1 MGVTTPI
8 RVRNATGTVTRLPER
23 LRLGSALVGA
33 LTCLFA
39 QPAALAADPG
49 IRAAPTRP
57 GQSSRIEVAP
67 AAPNSPAPGLTV
79 LQFGGVDYVRLAEVA
94 RALDLAFNPDNQGR
108 QVTLTAPGL
117 SAGFSS
123 EARECVINRQRI
135 FLGEPAVFTS
145 QALWVSRID
154 FEKCLTPLLRPGRGV
169 APLPPPR
176 TVVLDP
182 GHGGKDTG
190 TSVNEKIYALD
201 VARRAKAL
209 LDAAGYRVILT
220 RENDVFI
227 DLPQR
232 AAIANVNRADVFV
245 SLHFNA
251 LPRDSRTSGVEVFSF
266 APQFQRSANAWSA
279 IRRSDAETF
288 ASPVNRFDH
297 FSVIL
302 ASAVHRRFL
311 DDLKSYDRGKKL
323 AHWGVLRP
331 LNCPGILVECGFLTS
346 EVEARLIASPSHRQR
361 IAQAVAEGII
371 DYASLLARTRQSG
384 R

>member
-1 MGVTTPI
+1 MAKS
-8 RVRNATGTVTRLPER
+8 VRSDLKK
-23 LRLGSALVGA
+23 LV
-33 LTCLFA
+33 
-39 QPAALAADPG
+39 
-49 IRAAPTRP
+49 IV
-57 GQSSRIEVAP
+57 E
-67 AAPNSPAPGLTV
+67 SPAK
-79 LQFGGVDYVRLAEVA
+79 A
-94 RALDLAFNPDNQGR
+94 R
-108 QVTLTAPGL
+108 
-117 SAGFSS
+117 
-123 EARECVINRQRI
+123 
-135 FLGEPAVFTS
+135 
-145 QALWVSRID
+145 
-154 FEKCLTPLLRPGRGV
+154 
-169 APLPPPR
+169 
-176 TVVLDP
+176 
-182 GHGGKDTG
+182 
-190 TSVNEKIYALD
+190 KI
-201 VARRAKAL
+201 
-209 LDAAGYRVILT
+209 AGYLGDEYIVEASVGHIR
-220 RENDVFI
+220 

-361 IAQAVAEGII
+361 IAQAVAQGII
-371 DYASLLARTRQSG
+371 DYASVLARTRQSG

>member
-1 MGVTTPI
+1 VI
-8 RVRNATGTVTRLPER
+8 RLPER
-23 LRLGSALVGA
+23 LRLSAVFAGA
-33 LTCLFA
+33 LAFLFA
-39 QPAALAADPG
+39 QSAAFAADSRV
-49 IRAAPTRP
+49 RAAPMRP
-57 GQSSRIEVAP
+57 GESSRVETAP
-67 AAPNSPAPGLTV
+67 AAPSSPANGPTFVHL
-79 LQFGGVDYVRLAEVA
+79 GGIEYVRLIDVA
-94 RALDLAFNPDNQGR
+94 RALELSFTSANQGR

-117 SAGFSS
+117 SAGFSG
-123 EARECVINRQRI
+123 EARECVINRQRV
-135 FLGEPAVFTS
+135 FLGEPAVFS
-145 QALWVSRID
+145 GQGLCVSRLD
-154 FEKCLTPLLRPGRGV
+154 FEKCLIPLLRPSRGV
-169 APLPPPR
+169 APLPAPR
-176 TVVLDP
+176 IVVLDP

-190 TSVNEKIYALD
+190 TSVSEKIYALD

-220 RENDVFI
+220 RDSDVFV

-251 LPRDSRTSGVEVFSF
+251 LPRDTRTSGVEVFSF

-279 IRRSDAETF
+279 MRRSDAETF

-346 EVEARLIASPSHRQR
+346 EVEARLIATPSHRQR
-361 IAQAVAEGII
+361 IAQAVAQGIM
-371 DYASLLARTRQSG
+371 DYAGLLGRTSQSG